1 MTDVYQ
7 RRRQDIQVVV
17 SAHTEVAQELQA
29 MLTLFGSAVE
39 EEIGQTWAL
48 NGIMVGP
55 GTL

>member
-7 RRRQDIQVVV
+7 RRRQDVQVVV

-39 EEIGQTWAL
+39 KEIGQTWAL